1 MFKGRELI
9 KAKGI
14 EDWQQEEHLQDS
26 FIKTI
31 RQLQHSK
38 AEKQHAT
45 SMRVHYKVIRLI
57 A

>member
-1 MFKGRELI
+1 VFKGRELI